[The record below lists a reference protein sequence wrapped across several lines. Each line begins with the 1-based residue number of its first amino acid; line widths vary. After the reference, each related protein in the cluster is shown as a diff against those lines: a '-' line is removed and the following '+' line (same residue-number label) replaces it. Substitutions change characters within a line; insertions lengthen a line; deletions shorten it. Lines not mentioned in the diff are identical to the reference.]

1 MITLINATDSGRS
14 TSVERV
20 SSVWTAKCSFHLM
33 QENSFCTGYNPISSV
48 VPYGASKST
57 APAASSNSVQSADTA
72 ASQATGA
79 PLIKIY
85 EHSMNTHQGGFDVY
99 AANFYGNSTS

>member
-1 MITLINATDSGRS
+1 
-14 TSVERV
+14 
-20 SSVWTAKCSFHLM
+20 M

-57 APAASSNSVQSADTA
+57 APAASSNNVQSADTA

-79 PLIKIY
+79 PLIEIY
-85 EHSMNTHQGGFDVY
+85 EHSMNTHQGGFDVH